1 MNPYENWNISDTDQK
16 LYSIFMPQYVER
28 VSKFAE
34 NNQKLVHYTSAATAL
49 SILKNK
55 EIWMRNARCMN
66 DFSEVRYGIELFTR
80 FCQKPEEYD
89 LLKKAWGKKAG
100 VFEKAFSRAI
110 QAFYEWSNSTY
121 ICCFSE
127 QEAEEDQLGRLSMW
141 RGYGTDCGV
150 AMVLRPD
157 SFVPQN
163 NDFQIYTTPVE
174 YLTEEGFKD
183 YLLEFGKR
191 IEAEK
196 SFIEALSDR
205 VIEERTANMIKAAV
219 VSIKHPGFKE
229 EREWRVIADLNSCQG
244 LKLDT
249 IAVNG
254 IPQLVM
260 KLPLTA
266 EMENNRKGFSI
277 PANLDHLIIGP
288 TPHPA
293 IIAKALAEELAK
305 CGVTDLSKKITAS
318 GIPYRAHV

>member
-1 MNPYENWNISDTDQK
+1 
-16 LYSIFMPQYVER
+16 MPQYVER
-28 VSKFAE
+28 VSKIAE
-34 NNQKLVHYTSAATAL
+34 NNQKLVHYISAAL

-55 EIWMRNARCMN
+55 EIWMRNTRCMN

-80 FCQKPEEYD
+80 FCQKPEKYD
-89 LLKKAWGKKAG
+89 LLKKAWGKKTG
-100 VFEKAFSRAI
+100 VFEEAFFSAVE
-110 QAFYEWSNSTY
+110 AFDEWSNSTY

-150 AMVLRPD
+150 AMVLRPN
-157 SFVPQN
+157 SFVAQN

-174 YLTEEGFKD
+174 YLTKEEFETR
-183 YLLEFGKR
+183 LLKFGR
-191 IEAEK
+191 WVEAAK
-196 SFIEALSDR
+196 SFIEELPDR
-205 VIEERTANMIKAAV
+205 YIEEWTANMIKAAV

-244 LKLDT
+244 LKLYT

-266 EMENNRKGFSI
+266 EMKNNRKGFSI
-277 PANLDHLIIGP
+277 PANLDYLIIGP

-305 CGVTDLSKKITAS
+305 CGVTDLSKKITVSA
-318 GIPYRAHV
+318 IPYRAHV

>member
-28 VSKFAE
+28 VSKFTE

-55 EIWMRNARCMN
+55 EIWMRNTRCMN

-80 FCQKPEEYD
+80 FCQKPEKYD
-89 LLKKAWGKKAG
+89 LLKKDWGKKAG
-100 VFEKAFSRAI
+100 VFEEAFFSAVE
-110 QAFYEWSNSTY
+110 AFDEWSNSTY

-150 AMVLRPD
+150 AMVLRLN
-157 SFVPQN
+157 SFLPQN

-174 YLTEEGFKD
+174 YLTEKGFDD
-183 YLLEFGKR
+183 YLIEFGQR

-196 SFIEALSDR
+196 SFIEALTDR
-205 VIEERTANMIKAAV
+205 VIEEWTANMIKAAV

-288 TPHPA
+288 TSHPA

-305 CGVTDLSKKITAS
+305 CGVTDLSKKITVS

>member
-1 MNPYENWNISDTDQK
+1 MNPHENWNISDTDQK

-28 VSKFAE
+28 VSKIAE

-80 FCQKPEEYD
+80 FRQMTEEYD
-89 LLKKAWGKKAG
+89 LLKKVWGKKAG
-100 VFEKAFSRAI
+100 VFEEAFSRAI
-110 QAFYEWSNSTY
+110 QAFDEWSNSTY

-127 QEAEEDQLGRLSMW
+127 HEAEEDQLGRLSMW

-150 AMVLRPD
+150 AMVLRPN
-157 SFVPQN
+157 SFAVRN

-174 YLTEEGFKD
+174 YLTKKKFKT
-183 YLLEFGKR
+183 YLLEFRRR
-191 IEAEK
+191 IEAAK
-196 SFIEALSDR
+196 SFIEALPDR
-205 VIEERTANMIKAAV
+205 DIEKWTAIMIKAAV

-229 EREWRVIADLNSCQG
+229 EREWRVIADMNFCQG

-266 EMENNRKGFSI
+266 EIENNRKGFSI

-288 TPHPA
+288 TPYPA
-293 IIAKALAEELAK
+293 VIAKALAEELAK
-305 CGVTDLSKKITAS
+305 CGVTDPLKKITVSA
-318 GIPYRAHV
+318 IPYRAHV

>member
-16 LYSIFMPQYVER
+16 LYSIFMPWYVER
-28 VSKFAE
+28 VSKIAKK
-34 NNQKLVHYTSAATAL
+34 NQKLVHYTSAATAL

-55 EIWMRNARCMN
+55 EIWMRNTRCMN

-80 FCQKPEEYD
+80 FCQMTEEYD

-100 VFEKAFSRAI
+100 IFEEAFSSAI
-110 QAFYEWSNSTY
+110 QAFDEWSNSTY

-127 QEAEEDQLGRLSMW
+127 HEAEEDQFGRLSMW
-141 RGYGTDCGV
+141 RGYGTDCGG

-157 SFVPQN
+157 SFVAEN
-163 NDFQIYTTPVE
+163 SDFQIRTSSVE
-174 YLTEEGFKD
+174 YLDSEQFYTQLYELGVRVE
-183 YLLEFGKR
+183 R
-191 IEAEK
+191 EK
-196 SFIEALSDR
+196 AFIEMLPDN
-205 VIEERTANMIKAAV
+205 VISEWVMRIIKFAV

-229 EREWRVIADLNSCQG
+229 EKEWRVIADMNSCQG

-260 KLPLTA
+260 KLPLTE
-266 EMENNRKGFSI
+266 EMENNGKGFSI

-288 TPHPA
+288 TPYPA
-293 IIAKALAEELAK
+293 VIANALVKELEK
-305 CGVTDLSKKITAS
+305 CGVADPWGKITAS
-318 GIPYRAHV
+318 DIPYRAHV

>member
-1 MNPYENWNISDTDQK
+1 MNPYENLNISDTKQK
-16 LYSIFMPQYVER
+16 LYSIFMPRYVER
-28 VSKFAE
+28 LSKIAE

-55 EIWMRNARCMN
+55 EIWMRNTRCMN

-80 FCQKPEEYD
+80 FRQKPKEYD

-100 VFEKAFSRAI
+100 VFEEAFSSAI
-110 QAFYEWSNSTY
+110 QAFDEWSNSTY

-127 QEAEEDQLGRLSMW
+127 HEAEEDQLGRLSMW

-150 AMVLRPD
+150 AMVLRPN
-157 SFVPQN
+157 SFAVHN

-174 YLTEEGFKD
+174 YLIEEEFEK
-183 YLLEFGKR
+183 YLFEFGQR
-191 IEAEK
+191 VEAAK
-196 SFIEALSDR
+196 SFIEELPDR
-205 VIEERTANMIKAAV
+205 DIEEWTANMIKAAV

-229 EREWRVIADLNSCQG
+229 EREWRVIADMNSCQG

-266 EMENNRKGFSI
+266 EMENNRKGF
-277 PANLDHLIIGP
+277 
-288 TPHPA
+288 
-293 IIAKALAEELAK
+293 
-305 CGVTDLSKKITAS
+305 
-318 GIPYRAHV
+318 

>member
-28 VSKFAE
+28 VLKFAE

-55 EIWMRNARCMN
+55 EIWMRNTRCMN

-80 FCQKPEEYD
+80 FCQKPEKYD

-100 VFEKAFSRAI
+100 VFEESFFSAVEAFD
-110 QAFYEWSNSTY
+110 EWSNSTY

-127 QEAEEDQLGRLSMW
+127 QKAEEDQLGRLSMW

-150 AMVLRPD
+150 AMVLRLN
-157 SFVPQN
+157 SFLPQN

-174 YLTEEGFKD
+174 YLTEKGFDD
-183 YLLEFGKR
+183 YLIEFGQR

-196 SFIEALSDR
+196 SFIEALTDR
-205 VIEERTANMIKAAV
+205 VIEEWTANMIKAAV

-288 TPHPA
+288 TSHPA

-305 CGVTDLSKKITAS
+305 CGVTDLSKKITVS
-318 GIPYRAHV
+318 GIPYRVHV

>member
-55 EIWMRNARCMN
+55 EIWMRNTRCMN

-80 FCQKPEEYD
+80 FCQKPEKYD
-89 LLKKAWGKKAG
+89 LLKKDWGKKAG
-100 VFEKAFSRAI
+100 VFEEAFFSAVE
-110 QAFYEWSNSTY
+110 AFDEWSNSTY

-150 AMVLRPD
+150 AMVLRLN
-157 SFVPQN
+157 SFLPQN

-174 YLTEEGFKD
+174 YLTEKGFDD
-183 YLLEFGKR
+183 YLIEFGQR

-196 SFIEALSDR
+196 SFIEALTDR
-205 VIEERTANMIKAAV
+205 VIEEWTANMIKAAV

-288 TPHPA
+288 TSHPA

-305 CGVTDLSKKITAS
+305 CGVTDLSKKITVS

>member
-28 VSKFAE
+28 VSKIAE

-55 EIWMRNARCMN
+55 EIWMRNTRCMN

-80 FCQKPEEYD
+80 FCQKPEKYD

-100 VFEKAFSRAI
+100 VFEEAFFCAVE
-110 QAFYEWSNSTY
+110 AFDEWSNSTY

-150 AMVLRPD
+150 AMVVRPN

-163 NDFQIYTTPVE
+163 TDFQIYTTPVE
-174 YLTEEGFKD
+174 YLTKEEFETC
-183 YLLEFGKR
+183 LLKFGR
-191 IEAEK
+191 RVEAAK
-196 SFIEALSDR
+196 SFIEALPDR
-205 VIEERTANMIKAAV
+205 YIEEWTANMIKAAV

-266 EMENNRKGFSI
+266 EMENSRKGFSI

-288 TPHPA
+288 TSHPA

-305 CGVTDLSKKITAS
+305 CGVTDLSKKITVS

>member
-1 MNPYENWNISDTDQK
+1 MNPYANWHISDTVQK
-16 LYSIFMPQYVER
+16 LYSIFMPRCVER
-28 VSKFAE
+28 VSKIAKK
-34 NNQKLVHYTSAATAL
+34 NQKLVHYTSAATAL

-55 EIWMRNARCMN
+55 EIWMRNTRCMN

-80 FCQKPEEYD
+80 FRQMPEKYD

-100 VFEKAFSRAI
+100 VFEEAFSSAI
-110 QAFYEWSNSTY
+110 QAFDEWSNSTY

-127 QEAEEDQLGRLSMW
+127 HEAEENQLGRLSMW

-150 AMVLRPD
+150 AMVVRPN

-163 NDFQIYTTPVE
+163 TDFQIYTTPVE
-174 YLTEEGFKD
+174 YLTKEEFETC
-183 YLLEFGKR
+183 LLKFGR
-191 IEAEK
+191 RVEAAK
-196 SFIEALSDR
+196 SFIEALPDR
-205 VIEERTANMIKAAV
+205 YIEEWTANMIKAAV

-266 EMENNRKGFSI
+266 EMENSRKGFSI

-288 TPHPA
+288 TSHPA

-305 CGVTDLSKKITAS
+305 CGVTDLSKKITVS

>member
-1 MNPYENWNISDTDQK
+1 MNPYEIWNISDTDQK
-16 LYSIFMPQYVER
+16 LYSIFMPRYVER
-28 VSKFAE
+28 ASKIAE

-55 EIWMRNARCMN
+55 EIWMRNTRCMN

-80 FCQKPEEYD
+80 FRQMLEEYD

-100 VFEKAFSRAI
+100 VFEKAFSSAI
-110 QAFYEWSNSTY
+110 EAFDEWSNSTY

-127 QEAEEDQLGRLSMW
+127 HETEEDQLGRLSMW

-150 AMVLRPD
+150 AMVLRPN
-157 SFVPQN
+157 SFVTQN

-174 YLTEEGFKD
+174 YLTKKEFETC
-183 YLLEFGKR
+183 LLNFGR
-191 IEAEK
+191 RVEAAK
-196 SFIEALSDR
+196 SFIEELPDR
-205 VIEERTANMIKAAV
+205 YIEKWTADMIKAAV
-219 VSIKHPGFKE
+219 VSVKHPGFKE
-229 EREWRVIADLNSCQG
+229 EREWRVIADMNSCQG

-260 KLPLTA
+260 KLPLTT
-266 EMENNRKGFSI
+266 EMVNNREGFSI

-288 TPHPA
+288 TPYPA
-293 IIAKALAEELAK
+293 VIANALVKELEK
-305 CGVTDLSKKITAS
+305 CGVADPWGKITAS
-318 GIPYRAHV
+318 AIPYRAHV

>member
-28 VSKFAE
+28 VLKFAE

-55 EIWMRNARCMN
+55 EIWMRNTRCMN

-80 FCQKPEEYD
+80 FCQKPEKYD

-100 VFEKAFSRAI
+100 VFEEAFFSAVE
-110 QAFYEWSNSTY
+110 AFDEWSNSTY

-150 AMVLRPD
+150 AMVLRLN
-157 SFVPQN
+157 SFLPQN

-174 YLTEEGFKD
+174 YLTEKGFDD
-183 YLLEFGKR
+183 YLIEFGQR

-196 SFIEALSDR
+196 SFIEALTDR
-205 VIEERTANMIKAAV
+205 VIEEWTANMIKAAV

-288 TPHPA
+288 TSHPA

-305 CGVTDLSKKITAS
+305 CGVTDLSKKITVS

>member
-28 VSKFAE
+28 VLKFAE

-55 EIWMRNARCMN
+55 EIWMRNTRCMN

-80 FCQKPEEYD
+80 FCQKPEKYD

-100 VFEKAFSRAI
+100 VFEEAFFSAVE
-110 QAFYEWSNSTY
+110 AFDEWSNSTY

-127 QEAEEDQLGRLSMW
+127 QKAEEDQLGRLSMW

-150 AMVLRPD
+150 AMVLRLN
-157 SFVPQN
+157 SFLPQN

-174 YLTEEGFKD
+174 YLTEKGFDD
-183 YLLEFGKR
+183 YLIEFGQR

-196 SFIEALSDR
+196 SFIEALTDR
-205 VIEERTANMIKAAV
+205 VIEEWTANMIKAAV

-288 TPHPA
+288 TSHPA

-305 CGVTDLSKKITAS
+305 CGVTDLSKKITVS
-318 GIPYRAHV
+318 GIPYRVHV

>member
-1 MNPYENWNISDTDQK
+1 MNPYANWHISDTDQK
-16 LYSIFMPQYVER
+16 LYAIFMPQYVER
-28 VSKFAE
+28 LSKIAE

-55 EIWMRNARCMN
+55 EIWMRNTRCMN

-80 FCQKPEEYD
+80 FCQKPKEYD

-100 VFEKAFSRAI
+100 VFEEAFSSAIKAFD
-110 QAFYEWSNSTY
+110 EWSNSTY

-127 QEAEEDQLGRLSMW
+127 HEAEENQLGRLSMW

-150 AMVLRPD
+150 AMVLRPN
-157 SFVPQN
+157 SFVAPN

-174 YLTEEGFKD
+174 YLTKEEFETC
-183 YLLEFGKR
+183 LLKFGR
-191 IEAEK
+191 RVEAAK
-196 SFIEALSDR
+196 SFIEALPDR
-205 VIEERTANMIKAAV
+205 VIEKWTADMIKTAV
-219 VSIKHPGFKE
+219 VSVKHPGFKE
-229 EREWRVIADLNSCQG
+229 EREWRVIADMNSCKG

-288 TPHPA
+288 TPYPA
-293 IIAKALAEELAK
+293 VIANALVKELEK
-305 CGVTDLSKKITAS
+305 CGVADPWGKITAS
-318 GIPYRAHV
+318 DIPYRTHV